1 LRLEVLPGRVI
12 IEGDSMKAEI
22 KVGRWSFFL
31 DFAAAHRIFLAT
43 PLFTAAILVLFW
55 KFGGEEIRK
64 LIEFFAK

>member
-1 LRLEVLPGRVI
+1 
-12 IEGDSMKAEI
+12 MKAEI
-22 KVGRWSFFL
+22 KAGRWSFL

-64 LIEFFAK
+64 LVEFFAK